1 MFSMLLYSL
10 FCLFIGLAKAA
21 TLLDIVRSYPQL
33 STFASFITGTG
44 GGLLNPGT

>member
-1 MFSMLLYSL
+1 MFSTLVYCFVCLLIVS
-10 FCLFIGLAKAA
+10 AKAT
-21 TLLDIVRSYPQL
+21 TLLDIVRSDPQL